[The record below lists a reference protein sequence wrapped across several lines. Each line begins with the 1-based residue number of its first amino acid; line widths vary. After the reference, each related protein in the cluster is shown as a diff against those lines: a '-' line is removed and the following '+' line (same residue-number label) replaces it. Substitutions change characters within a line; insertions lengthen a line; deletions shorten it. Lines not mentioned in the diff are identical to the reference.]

1 LEKPLF
7 RKLTGKNLDDLRLPA
22 LDDVNRKL
30 EAELLT
36 RHPLRD
42 LGHTQAGQTFLT
54 EEDRESHIHILGSPG
69 EGKSKFLEH
78 LIRQD
83 IQRGYGACLLD
94 PSDNGDTAYKI
105 LRHCAKIGF
114 EKVCLIDPH
123 HRYKNVLDVPE
134 VVPVINPL
142 HEGAPSSAVI
152 GDMMDTIRTL
162 WGTKDFAETA
172 RIQKYLPAVFYT
184 LHKARMTLH
193 ESLYFT
199 DHSNPT
205 YTRRRMEMLDA
216 LHPLDRHRVT
226 LEEVFRTRTFYSNE
240 FSSSIRRIEPFLE
253 DTMKLIFGG
262 KTGINFG
269 KMVTEGWLILC
280 NLDPQ
285 GIFGQEH
292 QRLIG
297 TSIINE
303 ITYAIHR
310 LREHAW
316 KGVYY
321 LYIDEVGDYATPKL
335 AYLLDKKRK
344 SGLRVTLAHQ
354 GFDQIGDSQVLSSV
368 YRSTKTKVL
377 FNTKDPSDQKKMIA
391 MMYGG
396 ELNSEQ
402 TRYALMQLR
411 KQHAIIKVDKGDPAV
426 TRIPDIPDIT
436 IDQKVLSDFI
446 SKLYRQPW
454 YHHPKTVLEEINAR
468 FKETKPG
475 RPSDASSVRRQDEEE
490 RRDTEIPVTRTAN
503 DSQPARRAHAP
514 TRPKGNVEAFFSEAE
529 FSGLASQTPDPSGSS
544 QPRKRKS
551 RSPK

>member
-1 LEKPLF
+1 MTTLNKQVF
-7 RKLTGKNLDDLRLPA
+7 RKLTGKRIEDLVSPTFQDIRNRLE
-22 LDDVNRKL
+22 K
-30 EAELLT
+30 ELKSH
-36 RHPLRD
+36 HPVRE
-42 LGHTQAGQTFLT
+42 LGRTQEGAAYFT

-83 IQRGYGACLLD
+83 IDRGYGACLLD

-105 LRHCAKIGF
+105 LRYCAKIGF

-123 HRYKNVLDVPE
+123 HRYGDFS

-142 HEGAPSSAVI
+142 HEGAPPSAVI

-172 RIQKYLPAVFYT
+172 RIQKYLPAVLYT
-184 LHKARMTLH
+184 LHKGGYTLH

-199 DHSNPT
+199 DHSNLT
-205 YTRRRMEMLDA
+205 YMRHRMEMLDK
-216 LHPLDRHRVT
+216 LHPLDRHRIT
-226 LEEVFRTRTFYSNE
+226 LEEVFRTRTFYLNE

-253 DTMKLIFGG
+253 DTMKLMFGG
-262 KTGINFG
+262 KTGINFS
-269 KMVTEGWLILC
+269 KMVSQRWLILC

-297 TSIINE
+297 TAIINE

-310 LREHAW
+310 LREHGW

-354 GFDQIGDSQVLSSV
+354 GFDQIGDSQVLSSI

-402 TRYALMQLR
+402 TRYALMQLK

-426 TRIPDIPDIT
+426 TRIPDIPNVN

-446 SKLYRQPW
+446 SKLYQQPW
-454 YHHPKTVLEEINAR
+454 YHHPGAVLEEINAR

-475 RPSDASSVRRQDEEE
+475 RPRARTNEEKRSDTQISIPRTEDDRQ
-490 RRDTEIPVTRTAN
+490 
-503 DSQPARRAHAP
+503 P
-514 TRPKGNVEAFFSEAE
+514 TRKPAPSPRPQGNVEALFTEAGV
-529 FSGLASQTPDPSGSS
+529 SGPASKTPDSRRPS
-544 QPRKRKS
+544 QPRKRKAS
-551 RSPK
+551 TAE

>member
-1 LEKPLF
+1 MSSLDKILF
-7 RKLTGKNLDDLRLPA
+7 KRITGKSLDDFHVPTHEELCRQAEKQFQSKYQLR
-22 LDDVNRKL
+22 
-30 EAELLT
+30 ELGLSQNGK
-36 RHPLRD
+36 RW
-42 LGHTQAGQTFLT
+42 FT
-54 EEDRESHIHILGSPG
+54 EEDREAHIHILGSPG

-105 LRHCAKIGF
+105 LRYCAKIGF

-123 HRYKNVLDVPE
+123 HRYGYFSTVPC
-134 VVPVINPL
+134 INPL
-142 HEGAPSSAVI
+142 HEGAPPSAVI
-152 GDMMDTIRTL
+152 GDMMDTVRTL

-172 RIQKYLPAVFYT
+172 RIQKYLPAVIYA
-184 LHKARMTLH
+184 LLKGSYTLH
-193 ESLYFT
+193 ESLFFT
-199 DHSNPT
+199 DHSNRY
-205 YTRRRMEMLDA
+205 YTSRRMEMLEK
-216 LHPLDRHRVT
+216 LHPADRYRIN
-226 LEEVFRTRTFYSNE
+226 LEEVFKSRAFYMNE
-240 FSSSIRRIEPFLE
+240 FASTIRRIEPFLE

-262 KTGINFG
+262 KDAIPFE
-269 KMVTEGWLILC
+269 KMISEGWLILL

-297 TSIINE
+297 TVIINE
-303 ITYAIHR
+303 ITHAIHR
-310 LREHAW
+310 LREHGW

-354 GFDQIGDSQVLSSV
+354 GFDQIGDSQVLSSI

-402 TRYALMQLR
+402 TRYALMKLK
-411 KQHAIIKVDKGDPAV
+411 KQHAVIKVNKEDPV
-426 TRIPDIPDIT
+426 TVRIPDVPDLDINL
-436 IDQKVLSDFI
+436 DVLKDFI

-454 YHHPKTVLEEINAR
+454 YHHPETVLQEINAR
-468 FKETKPG
+468 FKPQQSRSGFE
-475 RPSDASSVRRQDEEE
+475 RPQVNSPQSVKTE
-490 RRDTEIPVTRTAN
+490 RPN
-503 DSQPARRAHAP
+503 DGHSNVQTPSAKPARRSLNLPAKSKTKSVPASFVHD
-514 TRPKGNVEAFFSEAE
+514 RPQDAQEPRERA
-529 FSGLASQTPDPSGSS
+529 GLLEVPESQE
-544 QPRKRKS
+544 
-551 RSPK
+551 

>member
-7 RKLTGKNLDDLRLPA
+7 RRLTGKNLDEFRLPSLGDIKRR
-22 LDDVNRKL
+22 LDK
-30 EAELLT
+30 ELT
-36 RHPLRD
+36 TNHPLRR
-42 LGHTQAGQTFLT
+42 LGVSQEGTQYFT

-83 IQRGYGACLLD
+83 IERGYGACLLD

-105 LRHCAKIGF
+105 LRYCAKIGF

-123 HRYKNVLDVPE
+123 HRYKTPLDVPE
-134 VVPVINPL
+134 VVPCINPL
-142 HEGAPSSAVI
+142 HAGAPPSAVI
-152 GDMMDTIRTL
+152 GDMMDTVRTL

-172 RIQKYLPAVFYT
+172 RIQKYLPAIIYT
-184 LHKARMTLH
+184 LHKAKMTLH

-199 DHSNPT
+199 DHASPH
-205 YTRRRMEMLDA
+205 YTRCRLEMLEK
-216 LHPLDRHRVT
+216 LHPVDRYRIA
-226 LEEVFRTRTFYSNE
+226 LEEVFSTRTSYMNE
-240 FSSSIRRIEPFLE
+240 FSSTIRRLEPFLE

-262 KTGINFG
+262 KEAIPFTNLI
-269 KMVTEGWLILC
+269 TDGWLILL

-297 TSIINE
+297 TVIINE

-310 LREHAW
+310 LREHGW

-354 GFDQIGDSQVLSSV
+354 GFDQIGDSQVLSSI

-377 FNTKDPSDQKKMIA
+377 FNTKDPSDQKKMIS

-402 TRYALMQLR
+402 TRYTLMKLK
-411 KQHAIIKVDKGDPAV
+411 KQHAVVRVNKEDPATV
-426 TRIPDIPDIT
+426 RIPDVPDVDISQ
-436 IDQKVLSDFI
+436 DVLKDFI
-446 SKLYRQPW
+446 SKLYRLPW
-454 YHHPKTVLEEINAR
+454 YHHPKAVLEEINAR
-468 FKETKPG
+468 FKPQQSGRRFDRPQSNTPKSVKTQRPNDGHSDVKTPAPESKGRAGNLPAKPKAKSV
-475 RPSDASSVRRQDEEE
+475 PASFVHE
-490 RRDTEIPVTRTAN
+490 R
-503 DSQPARRAHAP
+503 S
-514 TRPKGNVEAFFSEAE
+514 
-529 FSGLASQTPDPSGSS
+529 
-544 QPRKRKS
+544 
-551 RSPK
+551 